1 MDHHAQPSLSD
12 FYHSSRSIAAR
23 GLGITWQLVQVGIF
37 SYGWLTILY
46 LLARLTMGERWHWVA
61 FANNLI
67 PWWAL
72 GGLIGSGVAIFSR
85 RRWVLLPA
93 QVPML
98 CAFIILY
105 GPMYWPD
112 RTSAGG
118 HDSIELS
125 AATYNLK
132 SIYSKSAS
140 IVDVLQS
147 LDTTIIGVQELA
159 RGRAITLREELSDK
173 YPYQV
178 FYLAPQLQGV
188 GLLSQYPV
196 LEQYVKR
203 SNIGAIQYIR
213 VVIDVEGRRVA
224 VYVVHPH
231 TPVSQTSPFA
241 YDDADREEFIAAL
254 LQRLKMEKD
263 PVLLLCD
270 CNLTDQSDDY
280 HKLDHVLDDS
290 FREAG
295 WGLGFTFSAKSVFDF
310 MSFLPVVR
318 LDYVWHSPHFTA
330 YDAYVVSDNGT
341 SDHHPV
347 VARLI
352 LNLRN
357 RENKPCLT

>member
-1 MDHHAQPSLSD
+1 MSRPPLSD
-12 FYHSSRSIAAR
+12 FYHSSRVIVVR
-23 GLGITWQLVQVGIF
+23 GTGIVWRLVLIGIF
-37 SYGWLTILY
+37 SYGCMTSLY
-46 LLARLTMGERWHWVA
+46 LLARLIIGEQWHWVA
-61 FANNLI
+61 FANNLV

-72 GGLIGSGVAIFSR
+72 GALISGGVAIFSR
-85 RRWVLLPA
+85 RRWVLIVP
-93 QVPML
+93 QMPML
-98 CAFIILY
+98 CAFIMLY
-105 GPMYWPD
+105 GPMYWPE

-118 HDSIELS
+118 HDGIELS

-132 SIYSKSAS
+132 SIYSQSAS

-159 RGRAITLREELSDK
+159 RGRAITLREELGDK

-178 FYLAPQLQGV
+178 FYLAPQRQGV

-213 VVIDVEGRRVA
+213 VVLDVEGTRVA

-241 YDDADREEFIAAL
+241 YDDADREESIAAL
-254 LQRLKMEKD
+254 LQRLTMEKD
-263 PVLLLCD
+263 PVLMLCD

-310 MSFLPVVR
+310 MNFLPVVR

-330 YDAYVVSDNGT
+330 YDAYVVSNYGT

-352 LNLRN
+352 L
-357 RENKPCLT
+357 EPTESGE